1 MEHNKYCVT
10 VHFRNCE
17 PQYWESVVTTVETF
31 MQTRENLKA
40 TRGRK
45 VLEIKPQVGAGF
57 QGLRQAE
64 MRGEARQGSTAGPWH
79 FASRGSI
86 AASLHRFD
94 PAGSFS
100 TLLLSTTVS
109 RRQLFTSQ
117 LAARWMTQGLLT
129 LPPM

>member
-45 VLEIKPQVGAGF
+45 VLEIKPQVGAGL

-64 MRGEARQGSTAGPWH
+64 MRGEARLNCRPLAVCKQGKH
-79 FASRGSI
+79 CSI
-86 AASLHRFD
+86 VAQ
-94 PAGSFS
+94 
-100 TLLLSTTVS
+100 V
-109 RRQLFTSQ
+109 
-117 LAARWMTQGLLT
+117 
-129 LPPM
+129 